1 MSFRLEMITTMKVKG
16 PKRKLLKK
24 CWAWNII
31 LLCSHLSKSI
41 SCKVILKMLLILH
54 CVVQNYNNN
63 SFISW
68 AGYNLDDVKDIT
80 YHFWLTY
87 RLTYPSVSFREAV
100 IMLDHKFDMMHK
112 INIQSMF
119 SPNTYWKMMVIHPF
133 CNFLFV
139 HSQSILSNDLW
150 DGFCA

>member
-1 MSFRLEMITTMKVKG
+1 MSFRLEMITTTKVKG

-54 CVVQNYNNN
+54 CVVQDYNDDT
-63 SFISW
+63 FISW
-68 AGYNLDDVKDIT
+68 SGHNFNNVKEIF
-80 YHFWLTY
+80 HNF
-87 RLTYPSVSFREAV
+87 RSTYPSVLFREAV

-133 CNFLFV
+133 CNFLLV
-139 HSQSILSNDLW
+139 RSQSILSNDLW